1 MKVGIIGAGYV
12 GEATGRLMY
21 SFDNEINFYDV
32 VKKNLGHEFNFFT
45 DLEDLVKNSEIIFIC
60 VPTPQSEDGKID
72 LSILDSIV
80 DELIKIYR
88 LNNLNIPLVV
98 KSTVVP
104 GTTSNI
110 LKKFKNEGINLSIGN
125 NPEFITEIS
134 KSWTKDDSMT
144 RDWLSED
151 KIVIGSED
159 EKVKILLSELY
170 HKFKDKII
178 LTDTKTAELIKYAS
192 NYCLASKI
200 SFFNELFLISK
211 KLGTD
216 NTALVN
222 ALSVDPR
229 IGKYGS
235 VNGKAYA
242 GKCLPKDTK
251 ALQYFLKDIIDSDML
266 DSTIKINEK
275 MEKLYGRRE

>member
-12 GEATGRLMY
+12 GEATGRLMH
-21 SFDNEINFYDV
+21 SFGNEINFFDV
-32 VKKNLGHEFNFFT
+32 VKKEFGEEFGFYT
-45 DLEDLVKNSEIIFIC
+45 ELELLVKNSEIIFIC
-60 VPTPQSEDGKID
+60 VPTPQSKDGKID
-72 LSILDSIV
+72 LDILNSTV
-80 DELIKIYR
+80 DKLLNIYK
-88 LNNLNIPLVV
+88 LNNLNIPLVI

-104 GTTSNI
+104 GTTYNI
-110 LKKFKNEGINLSIGN
+110 LKKFQKEGINLSIGN

-134 KSWTKDDSMT
+134 KSWTQDNSMT
-144 RDWLSED
+144 RDWSSED

-159 EKVKILLSELY
+159 EKITSLLSELY
-170 HKFKDKII
+170 NPFKDKII

-200 SFFNELFLISK
+200 SFFNELFLISN

-216 NTALVN
+216 NDAVVK

-235 VNGKAYA
+235 VNGKAYG

-251 ALQYFLKDIIDSDML
+251 ALQYFLKDMLDLDML

>member
-12 GEATGRLMY
+12 GEATGRLMH
-21 SFDNEINFYDV
+21 SFGNEINFYDV
-32 VKKNLGHEFNFFT
+32 VRKEFGKEFGFYNEL
-45 DLEDLVKNSEIIFIC
+45 DLLVKNSEIIFIC

-72 LSILDSIV
+72 LDILNSIADK
-80 DELIKIYR
+80 LIKIYK
-88 LNNLNIPLVV
+88 LNNLNIPLVI

-104 GTTSNI
+104 GTTYNI
-110 LKKFKNEGINLSIGN
+110 LKKFQKEGINLSIGN

-134 KSWTKDDSMT
+134 KSWTQDDSMT
-144 RDWLSED
+144 RDWSSED

-159 EKVKILLSELY
+159 EKITSLLSELY
-170 HKFKDKII
+170 DRFKDKII

-200 SFFNELFLISK
+200 SFFNELFLISN

-216 NTALVN
+216 NAAVVK

-235 VNGKAYA
+235 VNGKAYS

-251 ALQYFLKDIIDSDML
+251 ALQYFLKNIIESDML
-266 DSTIKINEK
+266 DSTIKINDK
-275 MEKLYGRRE
+275 MEKDYGRRE

>member
-12 GEATGRLMY
+12 GEATGRLMH
-21 SFDNEINFYDV
+21 SFGNEINFFDV
-32 VKKNLGHEFNFFT
+32 VKKEFGEEFGFYT
-45 DLEDLVKNSEIIFIC
+45 ELELLVKNSEIIFIC
-60 VPTPQSEDGKID
+60 VPTPQSKDGKID
-72 LSILDSIV
+72 LDILNSTV
-80 DELIKIYR
+80 DKLLNIYK
-88 LNNLNIPLVV
+88 LNNLNIPLVI

-104 GTTSNI
+104 GTTYNI
-110 LKKFKNEGINLSIGN
+110 LKKFQKEGINLSIGN

-134 KSWTKDDSMT
+134 KSWTQDNSMT
-144 RDWLSED
+144 RDWSSED

-159 EKVKILLSELY
+159 EKITSLLSELY
-170 HKFKDKII
+170 NQFKDKII

-200 SFFNELFLISK
+200 SFFNELFLISN

-216 NTALVN
+216 NDAVVK

-235 VNGKAYA
+235 VNGKAYG

-251 ALQYFLKDIIDSDML
+251 ALQYFLKNIIESDIL
-266 DSTIKINEK
+266 DSTIKVNER
-275 MEKLYGRRE
+275 MEKEYGRRE

>member
-45 DLEDLVKNSEIIFIC
+45 DLEELVKNSEIIFIC
-60 VPTPQSEDGKID
+60 VPTPQSADGKID
-72 LSILDSIV
+72 LSILDSTV

-134 KSWTKDDSMT
+134 KSWTEDDSMT

-159 EKVKILLSELY
+159 EKVKSLLSDLY

>member
-12 GEATGRLMY
+12 GEATGRLMH
-21 SFDNEINFYDV
+21 SFGNEINFYDV
-32 VKKNLGHEFNFFT
+32 VKKEFGKEFGFYNE
-45 DLEDLVKNSEIIFIC
+45 LELLVKNSEIIFIC
-60 VPTPQSEDGKID
+60 VPTPQSKDGKID
-72 LSILDSIV
+72 LDILNSIADK
-80 DELIKIYR
+80 LIKIYK
-88 LNNLNIPLVV
+88 LNNLNIPLVI

-104 GTTSNI
+104 GTTYNI
-110 LKKFKNEGINLSIGN
+110 LKKFQKEGINLSIGN

-134 KSWTKDDSMT
+134 KSWTQDDSMA
-144 RDWLSED
+144 RDWSSED

-159 EKVKILLSELY
+159 EKITSLLSELY
-170 HKFKDKII
+170 DRFKDKII

-200 SFFNELFLISK
+200 SFFNELFLISN

-216 NTALVN
+216 NAAVVK

-251 ALQYFLKDIIDSDML
+251 ALQYFLKNIIESDIL
-266 DSTIKINEK
+266 DSTIKVNER
-275 MEKLYGRRE
+275 MEKEYGRRE

>member
-12 GEATGRLMY
+12 GEATGRLMH
-21 SFDNEINFYDV
+21 SFGNEINFFDV
-32 VKKNLGHEFNFFT
+32 VKKEFGEEFGFYT
-45 DLEDLVKNSEIIFIC
+45 ELELLVKNSEIIFIC

-72 LSILDSIV
+72 LDILNSIADKL
-80 DELIKIYR
+80 LNIYK
-88 LNNLNIPLVV
+88 LNNLNIPLVI

-104 GTTSNI
+104 GTTYNI
-110 LKKFKNEGINLSIGN
+110 LKKFQKEGINLSIGN

-134 KSWTKDDSMT
+134 KSWTQDNSMT
-144 RDWLSED
+144 RDWSSED

-159 EKVKILLSELY
+159 EKITSLLSELY
-170 HKFKDKII
+170 NPFKDKII

-200 SFFNELFLISK
+200 SFFNELFLISN

-216 NTALVN
+216 NDAVVK

-235 VNGKAYA
+235 VNGKAYG

-251 ALQYFLKDIIDSDML
+251 ALQYFLKDMLDLDML

>member
-12 GEATGRLMY
+12 GEATGRLMH
-21 SFDNEINFYDV
+21 SFGNEINFYDV
-32 VKKNLGHEFNFFT
+32 VSKEFGKEFGFYNEL
-45 DLEDLVKNSEIIFIC
+45 DLLVKNSEIIFIC

-72 LSILDSIV
+72 LDILNSIADK
-80 DELIKIYR
+80 LIKIYK
-88 LNNLNIPLVV
+88 LNNLNIPLVI

-104 GTTSNI
+104 GTTYNI
-110 LKKFKNEGINLSIGN
+110 LKKFQKEGINLSIGN

-134 KSWTKDDSMT
+134 KSWTQDDSMT
-144 RDWLSED
+144 RDWSSED

-159 EKVKILLSELY
+159 EKITSLLSELY
-170 HKFKDKII
+170 DRFKDKII

-200 SFFNELFLISK
+200 SFFNELFLISN

-216 NTALVN
+216 NAAVVK

-235 VNGKAYA
+235 VNGKAYS

-251 ALQYFLKDIIDSDML
+251 ALQYFLKNIIESDML
-266 DSTIKINEK
+266 DSTIKINDK
-275 MEKLYGRRE
+275 MEKDYGRRE